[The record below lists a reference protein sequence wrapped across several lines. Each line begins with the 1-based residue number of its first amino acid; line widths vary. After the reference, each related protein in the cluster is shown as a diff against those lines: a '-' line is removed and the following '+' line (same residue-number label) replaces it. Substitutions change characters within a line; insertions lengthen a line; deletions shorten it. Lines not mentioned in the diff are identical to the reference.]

1 MELTAGRRS
10 QSGGQKM
17 QKRKAFVVIG
27 INTAFSSKRRR
38 DSIRETWLP
47 RGTLLGKSTIF
58 VLLPTTTT
66 ACM

>member
-10 QSGGQKM
+10 QSGGQHMRKHNV
-17 QKRKAFVVIG
+17 QKAFVVIG

-47 RGTLLGKSTIF
+47 KGALL
-58 VLLPTTTT
+58 LLH
-66 ACM
+66 ACDVI